1 MDDDREFVISPEVHA
16 YNEAVRE
23 MLGSAELRSLAQ
35 NIYGNTNIVG
45 GDENATES
53 DNESIQSSSNDE
65 STSINGDSGD
75 ENATESDNESIQS
88 SSNDES
94 TSINGDSD
102 DDAKSESKS
111 DSDDN
116 TKDEHEDDF
125 EPIKS
130 DDAHE
135 DDFEPIKSDDA
146 HEDDF
151 EPIKSDDAV
160 VYNPVFDDNAFV
172 SRVKPISSDFM
183 RTGAKIHDAN
193 ANADDDDNDALAS
206 ASTLNPKVAEMFKFA
221 RHTID

>member
-65 STSINGDSGD
+65 STSINGDS
-75 ENATESDNESIQS
+75 
-88 SSNDES
+88 
-94 TSINGDSD
+94 D

-116 TKDEHEDDF
+116 TKDE
-125 EPIKS
+125 
-130 DDAHE
+130 HE